1 MDNYNYTYTYDNRNS
16 DEMMRRAM
24 YYQAKAKQEKKEIR
38 KLGSIMG
45 IALTA
50 YIAFQF
56 LSVSLLEMFDLMDVY
71 EKSVLFQDSFT
82 IIAVEI
88 VALCIPFGLMAL
100 LNRKKYITPIVPSK
114 KIKMSTFLLWVGFGM
129 LCCVGAD
136 YVVGVL
142 SAISDAAGFSL
153 EQPEMLEPDSWYAC
167 VLSVLA
173 TAVIPPVCEEFAMR
187 CCGVGL
193 LRKYGKGFAVTAVAM
208 IFGLVHGNIVQFIFA
223 SLVGVILGYVTVKT
237 DSILPA
243 IFIHAFNN
251 GMSVVVDVM
260 NFALGK
266 NVDEYMSAVLFIF
279 WIVFGII
286 CTVILFMKKEFRE
299 PSKPQREPF
308 ANSFGRKLAAFF
320 VSPGMIVPFLF
331 FFVSIIS
338 TISKN

>member
-153 EQPEMLEPDSWYAC
+153 EQPEMLEPDSWYGLAQKIRKRICRYCRCNDFRPCSRQYSSVHFCIAC
-167 VLSVLA
+167 
-173 TAVIPPVCEEFAMR
+173 R
-187 CCGVGL
+187 CNPRLC
-193 LRKYGKGFAVTAVAM
+193 Y
-208 IFGLVHGNIVQFIFA
+208 
-223 SLVGVILGYVTVKT
+223 S
-237 DSILPA
+237 
-243 IFIHAFNN
+243 
-251 GMSVVVDVM
+251 
-260 NFALGK
+260 
-266 NVDEYMSAVLFIF
+266 
-279 WIVFGII
+279 
-286 CTVILFMKKEFRE
+286 
-299 PSKPQREPF
+299 
-308 ANSFGRKLAAFF
+308 
-320 VSPGMIVPFLF
+320 
-331 FFVSIIS
+331 
-338 TISKN
+338 